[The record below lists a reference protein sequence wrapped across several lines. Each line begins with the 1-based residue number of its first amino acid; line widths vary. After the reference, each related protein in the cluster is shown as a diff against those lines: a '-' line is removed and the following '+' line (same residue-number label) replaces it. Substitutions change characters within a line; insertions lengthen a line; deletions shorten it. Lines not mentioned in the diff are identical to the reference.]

1 VAFPVHLV
9 HEDLHVPEVLRL
21 SVQKIVVCIAAIVQ
35 AKILRWRLPSGI
47 ECLHDRARGLCIC
60 HDVKAHA
67 LAALHA
73 PVHHAARYKLLML
86 LLPLITVSLHPGC
99 CALKT

>member
-1 VAFPVHLV
+1 MHCSHCPSKNT
-9 HEDLHVPEVLRL
+9 
-21 SVQKIVVCIAAIVQ
+21 SVET
-35 AKILRWRLPSGI
+35 GI

-86 LLPLITVSLHPGC
+86 LLPLITVSLHPDV
-99 CALKT
+99 AL